1 MIDRRTINKILS
13 KCRIDDIVADYMLLH
28 SRDNDYVGYCPFHT
42 GKMMTFNVD
51 TSSGTYRCSECGKSG
66 SAIDFLIDY
75 LHISYNEALGMIAN
89 RYGIDFNAT
98 GERSNA
104 ATLYEI
110 NAEACSYYQDQ
121 LFNTPAGQNIALTY
135 YKQQRGFSDEII
147 RRFHLGYSPAR
158 PDNTLI
164 PQLEAK
170 GYTEDDIVASGIG
183 VRFDNNAPYDRF
195 HERIT
200 FPIFNLAGKIVA
212 FSCRTMKHDDNIAK
226 YKNTN
231 DTPIY
236 TKGNEIYGLYQAR
249 EHILQAGS
257 CILVEGNADVVSM
270 HEAGFNNTVAP
281 LGTGFTFAQACVL
294 RRFTDRI
301 TLLFDGDAAGQHA
314 NEVALQ
320 HLLPLGI
327 VPDIVLLPQGDDP
340 DSFARRLSHDEAQ
353 RFITDNSINLVQF
366 YFKTRLDEQLNNP
379 IRTAQVAR
387 EIIQKIALIPND
399 ITRNALVKQCSHL
412 LDINEES
419 VLRDVK
425 QEIFRIKEEE
435 FRRNQQAQARAQYLA
450 NTAGQTP
457 AADAQLPATDTAE
470 PSLDG
475 VMPDDDSLLGSSL
488 LADPLAMGSSSACSP
503 NILSKEREIMHY
515 LAKYGMVSFGYRQI
529 DENQTAPT
537 CLIEY
542 IELEFE
548 ANNLQIQNPVYKRIF
563 DLGKTLVADFY
574 SDFADFMEHLH
585 QVEETMFNEGVAEL
599 MNRNIDFDSVK
610 VEEERLK
617 GRIDA
622 KTAKMVDD
630 YRQRYFEE
638 YLCSHPDREIR
649 SASLDLVNERFKLSK
664 IHTQQSKLPTE
675 FDCLD
680 IFVQDAINNLR
691 YEMLTLNINS
701 LQQQLKH
708 ETDSNAVM
716 ALMAKLLELQQNRA
730 ILAKHLGDRV
740 INPN

>member
-13 KCRIDDIVADYMLLH
+13 KCRINDIVSDYMLLH
-28 SRDNDYVGYCPFHT
+28 SRGNDFVGYCPFHT
-42 GKMMTFNVD
+42 GKMMTFNVN
-51 TSSGTYRCSECGKSG
+51 TSSGTYRCSECGKRG

-75 LHISYNEALGMIAN
+75 LHISYDEALAMIAH
-89 RYGIDFNAT
+89 RYGIDFKT
-98 GERSNA
+98 KGERSNA

-110 NAEACSYYQDQ
+110 NAEACNYYQDQ
-121 LFNTPAGQNIALTY
+121 LFNSTTGQNIALTY

-147 RRFHLGYSPAR
+147 GQFSLGYSPAR
-158 PDNTLI
+158 TDNTLI
-164 PQLEAK
+164 SQLSGK
-170 GYTEDDIVASGIG
+170 GYAEDDIVASGIG
-183 VRFDNNAPYDRF
+183 VRFDNNPPYDRF

-200 FPIFNLAGKIVA
+200 FPIFNLAGNIVA

-249 EHILQAGS
+249 EHILQKGS

-294 RRFTDRI
+294 RRFTDQI
-301 TLLFDGDAAGQHA
+301 TLLFDGDGAGRHA

-327 VPDIVLLPQGDDP
+327 VPQIVLLPEGDDP
-340 DSFARRLSHDEAQ
+340 DSFSRRLSHDEAQ
-353 RFITDNSINLVQF
+353 RFITDNAINLVQF
-366 YFKTRLDEQLNNP
+366 YFITKLNEQLNNP

-387 EIIQKIALIPND
+387 EIVQKIALIPND
-399 ITRNALVKQCSHL
+399 ITRAALVKQCSHL
-412 LDINEES
+412 LNINEES
-419 VLRDVK
+419 VLSDVK
-425 QEIFRIKEEE
+425 QEMFRIKEEE
-435 FRRNQQAQARAQYLA
+435 FRRNQQAQARQQYWA
-450 NTAGQTP
+450 NANQLQP
-457 AADAQLPATDTAE
+457 AAAE
-470 PSLDG
+470 PLPDG
-475 VMPDDDSLLGSSL
+475 VAQPADDDSLIGSSL
-488 LADPLAMGSSSACSP
+488 LTEQVDNGIASDCNP

-515 LAKYGMVSFGYRQI
+515 LAKYGMVSFGFRQI
-529 DENQTAPT
+529 DENNTAPT

-548 ANNLQIQNPVYKRIF
+548 ANNLQFQNPVYRRIF
-563 DLGKTLVADFY
+563 ELGKTLVTDFY
-574 SDFADFMEHLH
+574 SDFGDFMEHLN
-585 QVEETMFNEGVAEL
+585 QVQDQMFNEGVAEL

-610 VEEERLK
+610 MEEERLK
-617 GRIDA
+617 SRIN
-622 KTAKMVDD
+622 AKMAKMIDD
-630 YRQRYFEE
+630 YRQRYFED

-649 SASLDLVNERFKLSK
+649 STSLDLVNERFKLSK
-664 IHTQQSKLPTE
+664 IHTQQAKLPTE

-691 YEMLTLNINS
+691 YEMLTLNINT
-701 LQQQLKH
+701 LQEKLKH
-708 ETDSNAVM
+708 ETDSAAVM
-716 ALMAKLLELQQNRA
+716 NLMAQLLELQQNRA
-730 ILAKHLGDRV
+730 ILAKYLGDRV
-740 INPN
+740 INP

>member
-1 MIDRRTINKILS
+1 
-13 KCRIDDIVADYMLLH
+13 
-28 SRDNDYVGYCPFHT
+28 
-42 GKMMTFNVD
+42 MMTFNVN
-51 TSSGTYRCSECGKSG
+51 TSNGTYRCSECGKSG

-75 LHISYNEALGMIAN
+75 LHISYDEALAMIAH
-89 RYGIDFNAT
+89 RYGIDFKT
-98 GERSNA
+98 KGERSNA

-110 NAEACSYYQDQ
+110 NAEACNYYQDQ
-121 LFNTPAGQNIALTY
+121 LFNSTTGQNIALTY

-147 RRFHLGYSPAR
+147 GQFSLGYSPAR
-158 PDNTLI
+158 TDNTLI
-164 PQLEAK
+164 SQLLEK
-170 GYTEDDIVASGIG
+170 GYAEDDIVASGIG
-183 VRFDNNAPYDRF
+183 VRFDNNPPYDRF

-200 FPIFNLAGKIVA
+200 FPIFNLAGNIVA

-249 EHILQAGS
+249 EHILQKGS

-294 RRFTDRI
+294 RRFTDQI
-301 TLLFDGDAAGQHA
+301 TLLFDGDGAGRHA

-327 VPDIVLLPQGDDP
+327 VPQIVLLPEGDDP
-340 DSFARRLSHDEAQ
+340 DSFSRRLSHDEAQ
-353 RFITDNSINLVQF
+353 RFITDNAINLVQF
-366 YFKTRLDEQLNNP
+366 YFITKLNEQLNNP

-387 EIIQKIALIPND
+387 EIVQKIALIPND
-399 ITRNALVKQCSHL
+399 ITRAALVKQCSHL
-412 LDINEES
+412 LNINEES
-419 VLRDVK
+419 VLSDVK
-425 QEIFRIKEEE
+425 QEMFRIKEEE
-435 FRRNQQAQARAQYLA
+435 FRRNQQAQARQQYWA
-450 NTAGQTP
+450 NANQQQP
-457 AADAQLPATDTAE
+457 AAAE
-470 PSLDG
+470 PLPDG
-475 VMPDDDSLLGSSL
+475 VAQPADDDSLIGSSL
-488 LADPLAMGSSSACSP
+488 LTEQVDNGIASDCNP

-515 LAKYGMVSFGYRQI
+515 LAKYGMVSFGFRQI
-529 DENQTAPT
+529 DENNTAPT

-548 ANNLQIQNPVYKRIF
+548 ANNLQFQNPVYRRIF
-563 DLGKTLVADFY
+563 ELGKTLVTDFY
-574 SDFADFMEHLH
+574 SDFGDFMEHLN
-585 QVEETMFNEGVAEL
+585 QVQDQMFNEGVAEL

-610 VEEERLK
+610 MEEERLK
-617 GRIDA
+617 SRIN
-622 KTAKMVDD
+622 AKMAKMIDD
-630 YRQRYFEE
+630 YRQRYFED

-664 IHTQQSKLPTE
+664 IHTQQAKLPTE

-691 YEMLTLNINS
+691 YEMLTLNINT
-701 LQQQLKH
+701 LQEKLKH
-708 ETDSNAVM
+708 ETDSAAVM
-716 ALMAKLLELQQNRA
+716 NLMAQLLELQQNRA
-730 ILAKHLGDRV
+730 ILAKYLGDRV
-740 INPN
+740 INP

>member
-1 MIDRRTINKILS
+1 
-13 KCRIDDIVADYMLLH
+13 
-28 SRDNDYVGYCPFHT
+28 
-42 GKMMTFNVD
+42 MMTFNVN
-51 TSSGTYRCSECGKSG
+51 TSNGTYRCSECGKSG

-75 LHISYNEALGMIAN
+75 LHISYDEALAMIAH
-89 RYGIDFNAT
+89 RYGIDFKT
-98 GERSNA
+98 KGERSNA

-110 NAEACSYYQDQ
+110 NAEACNYYQDQ
-121 LFNTPAGQNIALTY
+121 LFNSTTGQNIALTY

-147 RRFHLGYSPAR
+147 NQFSLGYSPAR
-158 PDNTLI
+158 TDNTLI
-164 PQLEAK
+164 SQLLEK
-170 GYTEDDIVASGIG
+170 GYAEDDIVASGIG
-183 VRFDNNAPYDRF
+183 VRFDNNPPYDRF

-200 FPIFNLAGKIVA
+200 FPIFNLAGNIVA

-249 EHILQAGS
+249 EHILQKGS

-294 RRFTDRI
+294 RRFTDQI
-301 TLLFDGDAAGQHA
+301 TLLFDGDGAGRHA

-327 VPDIVLLPQGDDP
+327 VPQIVLLPEGDDP
-340 DSFARRLSHDEAQ
+340 DSFSRRLSHDEAQ
-353 RFITDNSINLVQF
+353 RFITDNAINLVQF
-366 YFKTRLDEQLNNP
+366 YFITKLNEQLNNP

-387 EIIQKIALIPND
+387 EIVQKIALIPND
-399 ITRNALVKQCSHL
+399 ITRAALVKQCSHL
-412 LDINEES
+412 LNINEES
-419 VLRDVK
+419 VLSDVK
-425 QEIFRIKEEE
+425 QEMFRIKEEE
-435 FRRNQQAQARAQYLA
+435 FRRNQQAQARQQYWA
-450 NTAGQTP
+450 NANQQQP
-457 AADAQLPATDTAE
+457 AAAE
-470 PSLDG
+470 PLPDG
-475 VMPDDDSLLGSSL
+475 VAQPADDDSLIGSSL
-488 LADPLAMGSSSACSP
+488 LTEQVDNGIASDCNP

-515 LAKYGMVSFGYRQI
+515 LAKYGMVSFGFRQI
-529 DENQTAPT
+529 DENNTAPT

-548 ANNLQIQNPVYKRIF
+548 ANNLQFQNPVYRRIF
-563 DLGKTLVADFY
+563 ELGKTLVTDFY
-574 SDFADFMEHLH
+574 SDFGDFMEHLN
-585 QVEETMFNEGVAEL
+585 QVQDQMFNEGVAEL

-610 VEEERLK
+610 MEEERLK
-617 GRIDA
+617 SRIN
-622 KTAKMVDD
+622 AKMAKMIDD
-630 YRQRYFEE
+630 YRQRYFED

-664 IHTQQSKLPTE
+664 IHTQQAKLPTE

-691 YEMLTLNINS
+691 YEMLTLNINT
-701 LQQQLKH
+701 LQEKLKH
-708 ETDSNAVM
+708 ETDSAAVM
-716 ALMAKLLELQQNRA
+716 NLMAQLLELQQNRA
-730 ILAKHLGDRV
+730 ILAKYLGDRV
-740 INPN
+740 INP

>member
-13 KCRIDDIVADYMLLH
+13 KCRINDIVSDYMLLH
-28 SRDNDYVGYCPFHT
+28 SRGNDFVGYCPFHT
-42 GKMMTFNVD
+42 GKMMTFNVN
-51 TSSGTYRCSECGKSG
+51 TSSGTYRCSECGKRG

-75 LHISYNEALGMIAN
+75 LHISYDEALAMIAH
-89 RYGIDFNAT
+89 RYGIDFKT
-98 GERSNA
+98 KGERSNA

-110 NAEACSYYQDQ
+110 NAEACNYYQDQ
-121 LFNTPAGQNIALTY
+121 LFNSTTGQNIALTY

-147 RRFHLGYSPAR
+147 NQFSLGYSPAR
-158 PDNTLI
+158 TDNTLI
-164 PQLEAK
+164 SQLLEK

-183 VRFDNNAPYDRF
+183 VRFDNNPPYDRF

-200 FPIFNLAGKIVA
+200 FPIFNLAGNIVA

-249 EHILQAGS
+249 EHILQKGS

-294 RRFTDRI
+294 RRFTDQI
-301 TLLFDGDAAGQHA
+301 TLLFDGDGAGRHA

-327 VPDIVLLPQGDDP
+327 VPQIVLLPEGDDP

-353 RFITDNSINLVQF
+353 RFITDNAINLVQF
-366 YFKTRLDEQLNNP
+366 YFITKLNEQLSNP

-387 EIIQKIALIPND
+387 EIVQKIALIPND
-399 ITRNALVKQCSHL
+399 ITRAALVKQCSHL
-412 LDINEES
+412 LNINEES
-419 VLRDVK
+419 VLSDVK
-425 QEIFRIKEEE
+425 QEMFRIKEEE
-435 FRRNQQAQARAQYLA
+435 FRRNQQAQARQQYWA
-450 NTAGQTP
+450 NANQQQP
-457 AADAQLPATDTAE
+457 AAAE
-470 PSLDG
+470 PLPDG
-475 VMPDDDSLLGSSL
+475 VAQPADDDSLIGSSL
-488 LADPLAMGSSSACSP
+488 LTEQVDNGIASDCNP

-515 LAKYGMVSFGYRQI
+515 LAKYGMVSFGFRQI
-529 DENQTAPT
+529 DENNTAPT

-548 ANNLQIQNPVYKRIF
+548 ANNLQFQNPVYRRIF
-563 DLGKTLVADFY
+563 ELGKTLVTDFY
-574 SDFADFMEHLH
+574 SDFGDFMEHLN
-585 QVEETMFNEGVAEL
+585 QVQDQMFNEGVAEL

-610 VEEERLK
+610 MEEERLK
-617 GRIDA
+617 SRIN
-622 KTAKMVDD
+622 AKMAKMIDD
-630 YRQRYFEE
+630 YRQRYFED

-649 SASLDLVNERFKLSK
+649 STSLDLVNERFKLSK
-664 IHTQQSKLPTE
+664 IHTQQAKLPTE

-691 YEMLTLNINS
+691 YEMLTLNINT
-701 LQQQLKH
+701 LQEKLKH
-708 ETDSNAVM
+708 ETDSAAVM
-716 ALMAKLLELQQNRA
+716 NLMAQLLELQQNRA
-730 ILAKHLGDRV
+730 ILAKYLGDRV
-740 INPN
+740 INP

>member
-13 KCRIDDIVADYMLLH
+13 KCRINDIVSDYMLLH
-28 SRDNDYVGYCPFHT
+28 SRGNDFVGYCPFHT
-42 GKMMTFNVD
+42 GKMMTFNVN
-51 TSSGTYRCSECGKSG
+51 TSSGTYRCSECGKRG

-75 LHISYNEALGMIAN
+75 LHISYDEALAMIAH
-89 RYGIDFNAT
+89 RYGIDFKT
-98 GERSNA
+98 KGERSNA

-110 NAEACSYYQDQ
+110 NAEACHYYQDQ
-121 LFNTPAGQNIALTY
+121 LFNSTTGQNIALTY

-147 RRFHLGYSPAR
+147 GQFSLGYSPAR
-158 PDNTLI
+158 TDNTLI
-164 PQLEAK
+164 SQLSGK
-170 GYTEDDIVASGIG
+170 GYAEDDIVASGIG
-183 VRFDNNAPYDRF
+183 VRFDNNPPYDRF

-200 FPIFNLAGKIVA
+200 FPIFNLAGNIVA

-249 EHILQAGS
+249 EHILQKGS

-294 RRFTDRI
+294 RRFTDQI
-301 TLLFDGDAAGQHA
+301 TLLFDGDGAGRHA

-327 VPDIVLLPQGDDP
+327 VPQIVLLPEGDDP
-340 DSFARRLSHDEAQ
+340 DSFSRRLSHDEAQ
-353 RFITDNSINLVQF
+353 RFITDNAINLVQF
-366 YFKTRLDEQLNNP
+366 YFITKLNEQLNNP

-387 EIIQKIALIPND
+387 EIVQKIALIPND
-399 ITRNALVKQCSHL
+399 ITRAALVKQCSHL
-412 LDINEES
+412 LNINEES
-419 VLRDVK
+419 VLSDVK

-435 FRRNQQAQARAQYLA
+435 FRRNQQAQARQQYWA
-450 NTAGQTP
+450 NANQQQP
-457 AADAQLPATDTAE
+457 AAAE
-470 PSLDG
+470 PLPDG
-475 VMPDDDSLLGSSL
+475 VAQPADDDSLIGSSL
-488 LADPLAMGSSSACSP
+488 LTEQVDNGIASDCNP

-515 LAKYGMVSFGYRQI
+515 LAKYGMVSFGFRQI
-529 DENQTAPT
+529 DENNTAPT

-548 ANNLQIQNPVYKRIF
+548 ANNLQFQNPVYRRIF
-563 DLGKTLVADFY
+563 ELGKTLVTDFY
-574 SDFADFMEHLH
+574 SDFGDFMEHLN
-585 QVEETMFNEGVAEL
+585 QVQDQMFNEGVAEL

-610 VEEERLK
+610 MEEERLK
-617 GRIDA
+617 SRIN
-622 KTAKMVDD
+622 AKMAKMIDD
-630 YRQRYFEE
+630 YRQRYFED

-649 SASLDLVNERFKLSK
+649 STSLDLVNERFKLSK
-664 IHTQQSKLPTE
+664 IHTQQAKLPTE

-691 YEMLTLNINS
+691 YEMLTLNINT
-701 LQQQLKH
+701 LQEKLKH
-708 ETDSNAVM
+708 ETDSAAVM
-716 ALMAKLLELQQNRA
+716 NLMAQLLELQQNRA
-730 ILAKHLGDRV
+730 ILAKYLGDRV
-740 INPN
+740 INP

>member
-13 KCRIDDIVADYMLLH
+13 KCRINDIVSDYMLLH
-28 SRDNDYVGYCPFHT
+28 SRGNDFVGYCPFHT
-42 GKMMTFNVD
+42 GKMMTFNVN
-51 TSSGTYRCSECGKSG
+51 TSSGTYRCSECGKRG

-75 LHISYNEALGMIAN
+75 LHISYDEALAMIAH
-89 RYGIDFNAT
+89 RYGIDFKT
-98 GERSNA
+98 KGERSNA

-110 NAEACSYYQDQ
+110 NAEACNYYQDQ
-121 LFNTPAGQNIALTY
+121 LFNSTTGQNIALTY

-147 RRFHLGYSPAR
+147 GQFSLGYSPAR
-158 PDNTLI
+158 TDNTLI
-164 PQLEAK
+164 SQLLEK

-183 VRFDNNAPYDRF
+183 VRFDNNPPYDRF

-200 FPIFNLAGKIVA
+200 FPIFNLAGNIVA

-249 EHILQAGS
+249 EHILQKGS

-294 RRFTDRI
+294 RRFTDQI
-301 TLLFDGDAAGQHA
+301 TLLFDGDGAGRHA

-327 VPDIVLLPQGDDP
+327 VPQIVLLPEGDDP

-353 RFITDNSINLVQF
+353 RFITDNAINLVQF
-366 YFKTRLDEQLNNP
+366 YFITKLNEQLNNP

-387 EIIQKIALIPND
+387 EIVQKIALIPND
-399 ITRNALVKQCSHL
+399 ITRAALVKQCSHL
-412 LDINEES
+412 LNINEES
-419 VLRDVK
+419 VLSDVK
-425 QEIFRIKEEE
+425 QEMFRIKEEE
-435 FRRNQQAQARAQYLA
+435 FRRNQQAQARQQYWA
-450 NTAGQTP
+450 NANQQQP
-457 AADAQLPATDTAE
+457 AAAE
-470 PSLDG
+470 PLPDG
-475 VMPDDDSLLGSSL
+475 VAQPADDDSLIGSSL
-488 LADPLAMGSSSACSP
+488 LTEQVDNGIASDCNP

-515 LAKYGMVSFGYRQI
+515 LAKYGMVSFGFRQI
-529 DENQTAPT
+529 DENNTAPT
-537 CLIEY
+537 CLVEY

-548 ANNLQIQNPVYKRIF
+548 ANNLQFQNPVYRRIF
-563 DLGKTLVADFY
+563 ELGKTLVTDFY
-574 SDFADFMEHLH
+574 SDFGDFMEHLN
-585 QVEETMFNEGVAEL
+585 QVQDQMFNEGVAEL

-610 VEEERLK
+610 MEEERLK
-617 GRIDA
+617 SRIN
-622 KTAKMVDD
+622 AKMAKMIDD
-630 YRQRYFEE
+630 YRQRYFED

-649 SASLDLVNERFKLSK
+649 STSLDLVNERFKLSK
-664 IHTQQSKLPTE
+664 IHTQQAKLPTE

-691 YEMLTLNINS
+691 YEMLTLNINT
-701 LQQQLKH
+701 LQEKLKH
-708 ETDSNAVM
+708 ETDSAAVM
-716 ALMAKLLELQQNRA
+716 NLMAQLLELQQNRA
-730 ILAKHLGDRV
+730 ILAKYLGDRV
-740 INPN
+740 INP

>member
-13 KCRIDDIVADYMLLH
+13 KGRINDIVSDYMLLH
-28 SRDNDYVGYCPFHT
+28 SRGNDFVGYCPFHT
-42 GKMMTFNVD
+42 GKMMTFNVN
-51 TSSGTYRCSECGKSG
+51 TSSGTYRCSECGKRG

-75 LHISYNEALGMIAN
+75 LHISYDEALAMIAH
-89 RYGIDFNAT
+89 RYGIDFKT
-98 GERSNA
+98 KGERSNA

-110 NAEACSYYQDQ
+110 NAEACNYYQDQ
-121 LFNTPAGQNIALTY
+121 LFNSTTGQNIALTY

-147 RRFHLGYSPAR
+147 GQFSLGYSPAR
-158 PDNTLI
+158 TDNTLI
-164 PQLEAK
+164 SQLSGK
-170 GYTEDDIVASGIG
+170 GYAEDDIVASGIG
-183 VRFDNNAPYDRF
+183 VRFDNNPPYDRF

-200 FPIFNLAGKIVA
+200 FPIFNLAGNIVA

-249 EHILQAGS
+249 EHILQKGS

-294 RRFTDRI
+294 RRFTDQI
-301 TLLFDGDAAGQHA
+301 TLLFDGDGAGRHA

-320 HLLPLGI
+320 HLLPLGS
-327 VPDIVLLPQGDDP
+327 VPQIVLLPEGDDP
-340 DSFARRLSHDEAQ
+340 DSFSRRLSHDEAQ
-353 RFITDNSINLVQF
+353 RFITDNAINLVQF
-366 YFKTRLDEQLNNP
+366 YFITKLNEQLNNP

-387 EIIQKIALIPND
+387 EIVQKIALIPND
-399 ITRNALVKQCSHL
+399 ITRAALVKQCSHL
-412 LDINEES
+412 LNINEES
-419 VLRDVK
+419 VLSDVK

-435 FRRNQQAQARAQYLA
+435 FRRNQQAQARQQYWA
-450 NTAGQTP
+450 NANQQQP
-457 AADAQLPATDTAE
+457 AAAE
-470 PSLDG
+470 PLPDG
-475 VMPDDDSLLGSSL
+475 VAQPADDDSLIGSSL
-488 LADPLAMGSSSACSP
+488 LTEQVDNGIASDCNP

-515 LAKYGMVSFGYRQI
+515 LAKYGMVSFGFRQI
-529 DENQTAPT
+529 DENNTAPT

-548 ANNLQIQNPVYKRIF
+548 ANNLQFQNPVYRRIF
-563 DLGKTLVADFY
+563 ELGKTLVTDFY
-574 SDFADFMEHLH
+574 SDFGDFMEHLN
-585 QVEETMFNEGVAEL
+585 QVQDQMFNEGVAEL

-610 VEEERLK
+610 MEEERLK
-617 GRIDA
+617 SRIN
-622 KTAKMVDD
+622 AKMAKMIDD
-630 YRQRYFEE
+630 YRQRYFED

-664 IHTQQSKLPTE
+664 IHTQQAKLPTE

-691 YEMLTLNINS
+691 YEMLTLNINT
-701 LQQQLKH
+701 LQEKLKH
-708 ETDSNAVM
+708 ETDSAAVM
-716 ALMAKLLELQQNRA
+716 NLMAQLLELQQNRA
-730 ILAKHLGDRV
+730 ILAKYLGDRV
-740 INPN
+740 INP

>member
-13 KCRIDDIVADYMLLH
+13 KCRINDIVSDYMLLH
-28 SRDNDYVGYCPFHT
+28 SRGNDFVGYCPFHT
-42 GKMMTFNVD
+42 GKMMTFNVN
-51 TSSGTYRCSECGKSG
+51 TSSGTYHCSECGKSG

-75 LHISYNEALGMIAN
+75 LHISYDEALAMIAH
-89 RYGIDFNAT
+89 RYGIDFKT
-98 GERSNA
+98 KGERSNA

-110 NAEACSYYQDQ
+110 NAEACHYYQDQ
-121 LFNTPAGQNIALTY
+121 LFNSTTGQNIALTY

-147 RRFHLGYSPAR
+147 NQFSLGYSPAR
-158 PDNTLI
+158 TDNTLI
-164 PQLEAK
+164 SQLLEK

-183 VRFDNNAPYDRF
+183 VRFDNNPPYDRF

-200 FPIFNLAGKIVA
+200 FPIFNLAGNIVA

-249 EHILQAGS
+249 EHILQKGS

-294 RRFTDRI
+294 RRFTDQI
-301 TLLFDGDAAGQHA
+301 TLLFDGDGAGRHA

-327 VPDIVLLPQGDDP
+327 VPQIVLLPEGDDP

-353 RFITDNSINLVQF
+353 RFITDNAINLVQF
-366 YFKTRLDEQLNNP
+366 YFITKLNEQLNNP

-387 EIIQKIALIPND
+387 EIVQKIALIPND
-399 ITRNALVKQCSHL
+399 ITRAALVKQCSHL
-412 LDINEES
+412 LNINEES
-419 VLRDVK
+419 VLSDVK

-435 FRRNQQAQARAQYLA
+435 FRRNQQAQARQQYWA
-450 NTAGQTP
+450 NANQQQP
-457 AADAQLPATDTAE
+457 AAAE
-470 PSLDG
+470 PLPDG
-475 VMPDDDSLLGSSL
+475 VAQPADDDSLIGSSL
-488 LADPLAMGSSSACSP
+488 LTEQVDNGIASDCNP

-515 LAKYGMVSFGYRQI
+515 LAKYGMVSFGFRQI
-529 DENQTAPT
+529 DENNTAPT
-537 CLIEY
+537 CLVEY

-548 ANNLQIQNPVYKRIF
+548 ANNLQFQNPVYRRIF
-563 DLGKTLVADFY
+563 ELGKTLVTDFY
-574 SDFADFMEHLH
+574 SDFGDFMEHLN
-585 QVEETMFNEGVAEL
+585 QVQDQMFNEGVAEL

-610 VEEERLK
+610 MEEERLK
-617 GRIDA
+617 SRIN
-622 KTAKMVDD
+622 AKMAKMIDD
-630 YRQRYFEE
+630 YRQRYFED

-664 IHTQQSKLPTE
+664 IHTQQAKLPTE

-691 YEMLTLNINS
+691 YEMLTLNINT
-701 LQQQLKH
+701 LQEKLKH
-708 ETDSNAVM
+708 ETDSAAVM
-716 ALMAKLLELQQNRA
+716 NLMAQLLELQQNRA
-730 ILAKHLGDRV
+730 ILAKYLGDRV
-740 INPN
+740 INP

>member
-13 KCRIDDIVADYMLLH
+13 KCRINDIVSDYMLLH
-28 SRDNDYVGYCPFHT
+28 SRGNDFVGYCPFHT
-42 GKMMTFNVD
+42 GKMMTFNVN
-51 TSSGTYRCSECGKSG
+51 TSSGTYRCSECGKRG

-75 LHISYNEALGMIAN
+75 LHISYDEALAMIAH
-89 RYGIDFNAT
+89 RYGIDFKT
-98 GERSNA
+98 KGERSNA

-110 NAEACSYYQDQ
+110 NAEACNYYQDQ
-121 LFNTPAGQNIALTY
+121 LFNSTTGQNIALTY

-147 RRFHLGYSPAR
+147 GQFSLGYSPAR
-158 PDNTLI
+158 TDNTLI
-164 PQLEAK
+164 SQLSGK
-170 GYTEDDIVASGIG
+170 GYAEDDIVASGIG
-183 VRFDNNAPYDRF
+183 VRFDNNPPYDRF

-200 FPIFNLAGKIVA
+200 FPIFNLAGNIVA

-249 EHILQAGS
+249 EHILQKGS

-294 RRFTDRI
+294 RRFTDQI
-301 TLLFDGDAAGQHA
+301 TLLFDGDGAGRHA

-327 VPDIVLLPQGDDP
+327 VPQIVLLPEGDDP
-340 DSFARRLSHDEAQ
+340 DSFSRRLSHDEAQ
-353 RFITDNSINLVQF
+353 RFITDNAINLVQF
-366 YFKTRLDEQLNNP
+366 YFITKLNEQLSNP

-387 EIIQKIALIPND
+387 EIVQKIALIPND
-399 ITRNALVKQCSHL
+399 ITRAALVKQCSHL
-412 LDINEES
+412 LNINEES
-419 VLRDVK
+419 VLSDVK
-425 QEIFRIKEEE
+425 QEMFRIKEEE
-435 FRRNQQAQARAQYLA
+435 FRRNQQAQARQQYWA
-450 NTAGQTP
+450 NANQQQP
-457 AADAQLPATDTAE
+457 AAAE
-470 PSLDG
+470 PLPDG
-475 VMPDDDSLLGSSL
+475 VAQPADDDSLIGSSL
-488 LADPLAMGSSSACSP
+488 LTEQVDNGIASDCNP

-515 LAKYGMVSFGYRQI
+515 LAKYGMVSFGFRQI
-529 DENQTAPT
+529 DENNTAPT

-548 ANNLQIQNPVYKRIF
+548 ANNLQFQNPVYRRIF
-563 DLGKTLVADFY
+563 ELGKTLVTDFY
-574 SDFADFMEHLH
+574 SDFGDFMEHLN
-585 QVEETMFNEGVAEL
+585 QVQDQMFNEGVAEL

-610 VEEERLK
+610 MEEERLK
-617 GRIDA
+617 SRIN
-622 KTAKMVDD
+622 AKMAKMIDD
-630 YRQRYFEE
+630 YRQRYFED

-664 IHTQQSKLPTE
+664 IHTQQAKLPTE

-691 YEMLTLNINS
+691 YEMLTLNINT
-701 LQQQLKH
+701 LQEKLKH
-708 ETDSNAVM
+708 ETDSAAVM
-716 ALMAKLLELQQNRA
+716 NLMAQLLELQQNRA
-730 ILAKHLGDRV
+730 ILAKYLGDRV
-740 INPN
+740 INP

>member
-13 KCRIDDIVADYMLLH
+13 KCRINDIVSDYMLLH
-28 SRDNDYVGYCPFHT
+28 SRGNDFVGYCPFHT
-42 GKMMTFNVD
+42 GKMMTFNVN
-51 TSSGTYRCSECGKSG
+51 TSSGTYRCSECGKRG

-75 LHISYNEALGMIAN
+75 LHISYDEALAMIAH
-89 RYGIDFNAT
+89 RYGIDFKT
-98 GERSNA
+98 KGERSNA

-110 NAEACSYYQDQ
+110 NAEACNYYQDQ
-121 LFNTPAGQNIALTY
+121 LFNSTTGQNIALTY

-147 RRFHLGYSPAR
+147 GQFSLGYSPAR
-158 PDNTLI
+158 TDNTLI
-164 PQLEAK
+164 SQLSGK
-170 GYTEDDIVASGIG
+170 GYAEDDIVASGIG
-183 VRFDNNAPYDRF
+183 VRFDNNPPYDRF

-200 FPIFNLAGKIVA
+200 FPIFNLAGNIVA

-249 EHILQAGS
+249 EHILQKGS

-294 RRFTDRI
+294 RRFTDQI
-301 TLLFDGDAAGQHA
+301 TLLFDGDGAGRHA

-327 VPDIVLLPQGDDP
+327 VPQIVLLPEGDDP

-353 RFITDNSINLVQF
+353 RFITDNAINLVQF
-366 YFKTRLDEQLNNP
+366 YFITKLNEQLNNP

-387 EIIQKIALIPND
+387 EIVQKIALIPND
-399 ITRNALVKQCSHL
+399 ITRAALVKQCSHL
-412 LDINEES
+412 LNINEES
-419 VLRDVK
+419 VLSDVK
-425 QEIFRIKEEE
+425 QEMFRIKEEE
-435 FRRNQQAQARAQYLA
+435 FRRNQQAQARQQYWA
-450 NTAGQTP
+450 NANQQQP
-457 AADAQLPATDTAE
+457 AAAE
-470 PSLDG
+470 PLPDG
-475 VMPDDDSLLGSSL
+475 VAQPADDDSLIGSSL
-488 LADPLAMGSSSACSP
+488 LTEQVDNGIASDCNP

-515 LAKYGMVSFGYRQI
+515 LAKYGMVSFGFRQI
-529 DENQTAPT
+529 DENNTAPT

-548 ANNLQIQNPVYKRIF
+548 ANNLQFQNPVYRRIF
-563 DLGKTLVADFY
+563 ELGKTLVTDFY
-574 SDFADFMEHLH
+574 SDFGDFMEHLN
-585 QVEETMFNEGVAEL
+585 QVQDQMFNEGVAEL

-610 VEEERLK
+610 MEEERLK
-617 GRIDA
+617 SRIN
-622 KTAKMVDD
+622 AKMAKMIDD
-630 YRQRYFEE
+630 YRQRYFED

-649 SASLDLVNERFKLSK
+649 STSLDLVNERFKLSK
-664 IHTQQSKLPTE
+664 IHTQQAKLPTE

-691 YEMLTLNINS
+691 YEMLTLNINT
-701 LQQQLKH
+701 LQEKLKH
-708 ETDSNAVM
+708 ETDSAAVM
-716 ALMAKLLELQQNRA
+716 NLMAQLLELQQNRA
-730 ILAKHLGDRV
+730 ILAKYLGDRV
-740 INPN
+740 INP

>member
-13 KCRIDDIVADYMLLH
+13 KCRINDIVSDYMLLH
-28 SRDNDYVGYCPFHT
+28 SRGNDFVGYCPFHT
-42 GKMMTFNVD
+42 GKMMTFNVN
-51 TSSGTYRCSECGKSG
+51 TSSGTYRCSECGKRG

-75 LHISYNEALGMIAN
+75 LHISYDEALAMIAH
-89 RYGIDFNAT
+89 RYGIDFKT
-98 GERSNA
+98 KGERSNA

-110 NAEACSYYQDQ
+110 NAEACHYYQDQ
-121 LFNTPAGQNIALTY
+121 LFNSTTGQNIALTY

-147 RRFHLGYSPAR
+147 GQFSLGYSPAR
-158 PDNTLI
+158 TDNTLI
-164 PQLEAK
+164 SQLSGK
-170 GYTEDDIVASGIG
+170 GYAEDDIVASGIG
-183 VRFDNNAPYDRF
+183 VRFDNNPPYDRF

-200 FPIFNLAGKIVA
+200 FPIFNLAGNIVA

-249 EHILQAGS
+249 EHILQKGS

-294 RRFTDRI
+294 RRFTDQI
-301 TLLFDGDAAGQHA
+301 TLLFDGDGAGRHA
-314 NEVALQ
+314 NEVAMQ

-327 VPDIVLLPQGDDP
+327 VTQIVLLPEGDDP

-353 RFITDNSINLVQF
+353 RFITDNAINLVQF
-366 YFKTRLDEQLNNP
+366 YFITKLNEQLSNP

-387 EIIQKIALIPND
+387 EIVQKIALIPND
-399 ITRNALVKQCSHL
+399 ITRAALVKQCSHL
-412 LDINEES
+412 LNINEES
-419 VLRDVK
+419 VLSDVK
-425 QEIFRIKEEE
+425 QEMFRIKEEE
-435 FRRNQQAQARAQYLA
+435 FRRNQQAQARQQYWA
-450 NTAGQTP
+450 NANQLQP
-457 AADAQLPATDTAE
+457 AAAE
-470 PSLDG
+470 PLPDG
-475 VMPDDDSLLGSSL
+475 VAQPADDDSLIGSSL
-488 LADPLAMGSSSACSP
+488 LTEQVDNGIASDCNP

-515 LAKYGMVSFGYRQI
+515 LAKYGMVSFGFRQI
-529 DENQTAPT
+529 DENNTAPT

-548 ANNLQIQNPVYKRIF
+548 ANNLQFQNPVYRRIF
-563 DLGKTLVADFY
+563 ELGKTLVTDFY
-574 SDFADFMEHLH
+574 SDFGDFMEHLN
-585 QVEETMFNEGVAEL
+585 QVQDQMFNEGVAEL

-610 VEEERLK
+610 MEEERLK
-617 GRIDA
+617 SRIN
-622 KTAKMVDD
+622 AKMAKMIDD
-630 YRQRYFEE
+630 YRQRYFED

-664 IHTQQSKLPTE
+664 IHTQQAKLPTE

-691 YEMLTLNINS
+691 YEMLTLNINT
-701 LQQQLKH
+701 LQEKLKH
-708 ETDSNAVM
+708 ETDSAAVM
-716 ALMAKLLELQQNRA
+716 NLMAQLLELQQNRA
-730 ILAKHLGDRV
+730 ILAKYLGDRV
-740 INPN
+740 INP

>member
-13 KCRIDDIVADYMLLH
+13 KCRINDIVSDYMLLH
-28 SRDNDYVGYCPFHT
+28 SRGNDFVGYCPFHT
-42 GKMMTFNVD
+42 GKMMTFNVN
-51 TSSGTYRCSECGKSG
+51 TSSGTYRCSECGKRG

-75 LHISYNEALGMIAN
+75 LHISYDEALAMIAH
-89 RYGIDFNAT
+89 RYGIDFKT
-98 GERSNA
+98 KGERSNA

-110 NAEACSYYQDQ
+110 NAEACNYYQDQ
-121 LFNTPAGQNIALTY
+121 LFNSTTGQNIALTY

-147 RRFHLGYSPAR
+147 GQFSLGYSPAR
-158 PDNTLI
+158 TDNTLI
-164 PQLEAK
+164 SQLSGK
-170 GYTEDDIVASGIG
+170 GYAEDDIVASGIG
-183 VRFDNNAPYDRF
+183 VRFDNNPPYDRF

-200 FPIFNLAGKIVA
+200 FPIFNLAGNIVA

-249 EHILQAGS
+249 EHILQKGS

-294 RRFTDRI
+294 RRFTDQI
-301 TLLFDGDAAGQHA
+301 TLLFDGDGAGRHA

-327 VPDIVLLPQGDDP
+327 VPQIVLLPEGDDP
-340 DSFARRLSHDEAQ
+340 DSFSRRLSHDEAQ
-353 RFITDNSINLVQF
+353 RFITDNAINLVQF
-366 YFKTRLDEQLNNP
+366 YFITKLNEQLNNP

-387 EIIQKIALIPND
+387 EIVQKIALIPND
-399 ITRNALVKQCSHL
+399 ITRAALVKQCSHL
-412 LDINEES
+412 LNINEES
-419 VLRDVK
+419 VLSDVK
-425 QEIFRIKEEE
+425 QEMFRIKEEE
-435 FRRNQQAQARAQYLA
+435 FRRNQQAQARQQYWA
-450 NTAGQTP
+450 NANQQQP
-457 AADAQLPATDTAE
+457 AAAE
-470 PSLDG
+470 PLPDG
-475 VMPDDDSLLGSSL
+475 VAQPADDDSLIGSSL
-488 LADPLAMGSSSACSP
+488 LTEQVDNGIASDCNP

-515 LAKYGMVSFGYRQI
+515 LAKYGMVSFGFRQI
-529 DENQTAPT
+529 DENNTAPT

-548 ANNLQIQNPVYKRIF
+548 ANNLQFQNPVYRRIF
-563 DLGKTLVADFY
+563 ELGKTLVTDFY
-574 SDFADFMEHLH
+574 SDFGDFMEHLN
-585 QVEETMFNEGVAEL
+585 QVQDQMFNEGVAEL

-610 VEEERLK
+610 MEEERLK
-617 GRIDA
+617 SRIN
-622 KTAKMVDD
+622 AKMAKMIDD
-630 YRQRYFEE
+630 YRQRYFED

-664 IHTQQSKLPTE
+664 IHTQQAKLPTE

-691 YEMLTLNINS
+691 YEMLTLNINT
-701 LQQQLKH
+701 LQEKLKH
-708 ETDSNAVM
+708 ETDSAAVM
-716 ALMAKLLELQQNRA
+716 NLMAQLLELQQNRA
-730 ILAKHLGDRV
+730 ILAKYLGDRV
-740 INPN
+740 INP

>member
-1 MIDRRTINKILS
+1 
-13 KCRIDDIVADYMLLH
+13 MLLH
-28 SRDNDYVGYCPFHT
+28 SRGNDFVGYCPFHT
-42 GKMMTFNVD
+42 GKMMTFNVN
-51 TSSGTYRCSECGKSG
+51 TSNGTYRCSECGKSG

-75 LHISYNEALGMIAN
+75 LHISYDEALAMIAH
-89 RYGIDFNAT
+89 RYGIDFKT
-98 GERSNA
+98 KGERSNA

-110 NAEACSYYQDQ
+110 NAEACNYYQDQ
-121 LFNTPAGQNIALTY
+121 LFNSTTGQNIALTY

-147 RRFHLGYSPAR
+147 GQFSLGYSPAR
-158 PDNTLI
+158 TDNTLI
-164 PQLEAK
+164 SQLSGK
-170 GYTEDDIVASGIG
+170 GYAEDDIVASGIG
-183 VRFDNNAPYDRF
+183 VRFDNNPPYDRF

-200 FPIFNLAGKIVA
+200 FPIFNLAGNIVA

-249 EHILQAGS
+249 EHILRLGS

-294 RRFTDRI
+294 RRFTDQI
-301 TLLFDGDAAGQHA
+301 TLLFDGDGAGRHA

-327 VPDIVLLPQGDDP
+327 VPQIVLLPEGDDP

-353 RFITDNSINLVQF
+353 RFITDNAINLVQF
-366 YFKTRLDEQLNNP
+366 YFITKLNEQLNNP

-387 EIIQKIALIPND
+387 EIVQKIALIPND
-399 ITRNALVKQCSHL
+399 ITRAALVKQCSHL
-412 LDINEES
+412 LNINEES
-419 VLRDVK
+419 VLSDVK
-425 QEIFRIKEEE
+425 QEMFRIKEEE
-435 FRRNQQAQARAQYLA
+435 FRRNQQAQARQQYWA
-450 NTAGQTP
+450 NANQQQP
-457 AADAQLPATDTAE
+457 AAAE
-470 PSLDG
+470 PLPDG
-475 VMPDDDSLLGSSL
+475 VAQPADDDSLIGSSL
-488 LADPLAMGSSSACSP
+488 LTEQVDNGIASDCNP

-515 LAKYGMVSFGYRQI
+515 LAKYGMVSFGFRQI
-529 DENQTAPT
+529 DENNTAPT

-548 ANNLQIQNPVYKRIF
+548 ANNLQFQNPVYRRIF
-563 DLGKTLVADFY
+563 ELGKTLVTDFY
-574 SDFADFMEHLH
+574 SDFGDFMEHLN
-585 QVEETMFNEGVAEL
+585 QVQDQMFNEGVAEL

-610 VEEERLK
+610 MEEERLK
-617 GRIDA
+617 SRIN
-622 KTAKMVDD
+622 AKMAKMIDD
-630 YRQRYFEE
+630 YRQRYFED

-649 SASLDLVNERFKLSK
+649 STSLDLVNERFKLSK
-664 IHTQQSKLPTE
+664 IHTQQAKLPTE

-691 YEMLTLNINS
+691 YEMLTLNINT
-701 LQQQLKH
+701 LQEKLKH
-708 ETDSNAVM
+708 ETDSAAVM
-716 ALMAKLLELQQNRA
+716 NLMAQLLELQQNRA
-730 ILAKHLGDRV
+730 ILAKYLGDRV
-740 INPN
+740 INP

>member
-13 KCRIDDIVADYMLLH
+13 KCRINDIVSDYMLLH
-28 SRDNDYVGYCPFHT
+28 SRGNDFVGYCPFHT
-42 GKMMTFNVD
+42 GKMMTFNVN
-51 TSSGTYRCSECGKSG
+51 TSSGTYRCSECGKRG

-75 LHISYNEALGMIAN
+75 LHISYDEALAMIAH
-89 RYGIDFNAT
+89 RYGIDFKT
-98 GERSNA
+98 KGERSNA

-110 NAEACSYYQDQ
+110 NAEACNYYQDQ
-121 LFNTPAGQNIALTY
+121 LFNSTTGQNIALTY

-147 RRFHLGYSPAR
+147 GQFSLGYSPAR
-158 PDNTLI
+158 TDNTLI
-164 PQLEAK
+164 SQLSGK
-170 GYTEDDIVASGIG
+170 GYAEDDIVASGIG
-183 VRFDNNAPYDRF
+183 VRFDNNPPYDRF

-200 FPIFNLAGKIVA
+200 FPIFNLAGNIVA

-249 EHILQAGS
+249 EHILQKGS

-294 RRFTDRI
+294 RRFTDQI
-301 TLLFDGDAAGQHA
+301 TLLFDGDGAGRHA

-327 VPDIVLLPQGDDP
+327 VPQIVLLPEGDDP

-353 RFITDNSINLVQF
+353 RFITDNAINLVQF
-366 YFKTRLDEQLNNP
+366 YFITKLNEQLNNP

-387 EIIQKIALIPND
+387 EIVQKIALIPND
-399 ITRNALVKQCSHL
+399 ITRAALVKQCSHL
-412 LDINEES
+412 LNINEES
-419 VLRDVK
+419 VLSDVK
-425 QEIFRIKEEE
+425 QEMFRIKEEE
-435 FRRNQQAQARAQYLA
+435 FRRNQQAQARQQYWA
-450 NTAGQTP
+450 NANQLQP
-457 AADAQLPATDTAE
+457 AAAE
-470 PSLDG
+470 PLPDG
-475 VMPDDDSLLGSSL
+475 VAQPADDDSLIGSSL
-488 LADPLAMGSSSACSP
+488 LTEQVDNGIASDCNP

-515 LAKYGMVSFGYRQI
+515 LAKYGMVSFGFRQI
-529 DENQTAPT
+529 DENNTAPT

-548 ANNLQIQNPVYKRIF
+548 ANNLQFQNPVYRRIF
-563 DLGKTLVADFY
+563 ELGKTLVTDFY
-574 SDFADFMEHLH
+574 SDFGDFMEHLN
-585 QVEETMFNEGVAEL
+585 QVQDQMFNEGVAEL

-610 VEEERLK
+610 MEEERLK
-617 GRIDA
+617 SRIN
-622 KTAKMVDD
+622 AKMAKMIDD
-630 YRQRYFEE
+630 YRQRYFED

-649 SASLDLVNERFKLSK
+649 STSLDLVNERFKLSK
-664 IHTQQSKLPTE
+664 IHTQQAKLPTE

-691 YEMLTLNINS
+691 YEMLTLNINT
-701 LQQQLKH
+701 LQEKLKH
-708 ETDSNAVM
+708 ETDSAAVM
-716 ALMAKLLELQQNRA
+716 NLMAQLLELQQNRA
-730 ILAKHLGDRV
+730 ILAKYLGDRV
-740 INPN
+740 INP

>member
-13 KCRIDDIVADYMLLH
+13 KCRINDIVSDYMLLH
-28 SRDNDYVGYCPFHT
+28 SRGNDFVGYCPFHT
-42 GKMMTFNVD
+42 GKMMTFNVN
-51 TSSGTYRCSECGKSG
+51 TSSGTYRCSECGKRG

-75 LHISYNEALGMIAN
+75 LHISYDEALAMIAH
-89 RYGIDFNAT
+89 RYGIDFKT
-98 GERSNA
+98 KGERSNA

-110 NAEACSYYQDQ
+110 NAEACNYYQDQ
-121 LFNTPAGQNIALTY
+121 LFNSTTGQNIALTY

-147 RRFHLGYSPAR
+147 GQFSLGYSPAR
-158 PDNTLI
+158 TDNTLI
-164 PQLEAK
+164 SQLSGK
-170 GYTEDDIVASGIG
+170 GYAEDDIVASGIG
-183 VRFDNNAPYDRF
+183 VRFDNNPPYDRF

-200 FPIFNLAGKIVA
+200 FPIFNLAGNIVA

-249 EHILQAGS
+249 EHILQKGS

-294 RRFTDRI
+294 RRFTDQI
-301 TLLFDGDAAGQHA
+301 TLLFDGDGAGRHA

-327 VPDIVLLPQGDDP
+327 VPQIVLLPEGDDP

-353 RFITDNSINLVQF
+353 RFITDNAINLVQF
-366 YFKTRLDEQLNNP
+366 YFITKLNEQLSNP

-387 EIIQKIALIPND
+387 EIVQKIALIPND
-399 ITRNALVKQCSHL
+399 ITRAALVKQCSHL
-412 LDINEES
+412 LNINEES
-419 VLRDVK
+419 VLSDVK
-425 QEIFRIKEEE
+425 QEMFRIKEEE
-435 FRRNQQAQARAQYLA
+435 FRRNQQAQARQQYWA
-450 NTAGQTP
+450 NANQLQP
-457 AADAQLPATDTAE
+457 AAAE
-470 PSLDG
+470 PLPDG
-475 VMPDDDSLLGSSL
+475 VAQPADDDSLIGSSL
-488 LADPLAMGSSSACSP
+488 LTEQVDNGIASDCNP

-515 LAKYGMVSFGYRQI
+515 LAKYGMVSFGFRQI
-529 DENQTAPT
+529 DENNTAPT

-548 ANNLQIQNPVYKRIF
+548 ANNLQFQNPVYRRIF
-563 DLGKTLVADFY
+563 ELGKTLVTDFY
-574 SDFADFMEHLH
+574 SDFGDFMEHLN
-585 QVEETMFNEGVAEL
+585 QVQDQMFNEGVAEL

-610 VEEERLK
+610 MEEERLK
-617 GRIDA
+617 SRIN
-622 KTAKMVDD
+622 AKMAKMIDD
-630 YRQRYFEE
+630 YRQRYFED

-649 SASLDLVNERFKLSK
+649 STSLDLVNERFKLSK
-664 IHTQQSKLPTE
+664 IHTQQAKLPTE

-691 YEMLTLNINS
+691 YEMLTLNINT
-701 LQQQLKH
+701 LQEKLKH
-708 ETDSNAVM
+708 ETDSAAVM
-716 ALMAKLLELQQNRA
+716 NLMAQLLELQQNRA
-730 ILAKHLGDRV
+730 ILAKYLGDRV
-740 INPN
+740 INP

>member
-13 KCRIDDIVADYMLLH
+13 KCRINDIVSDYMLLH
-28 SRDNDYVGYCPFHT
+28 SRGNDFVGYCPFHT
-42 GKMMTFNVD
+42 GKMMTFNVN
-51 TSSGTYRCSECGKSG
+51 TSSGTYRCSECGKRG

-75 LHISYNEALGMIAN
+75 LHISYDEALAMIAH
-89 RYGIDFNAT
+89 RYGIDFKT
-98 GERSNA
+98 KGERSNA

-110 NAEACSYYQDQ
+110 NAEACNYYQDQ
-121 LFNTPAGQNIALTY
+121 LFNSTTGQNIALTY

-147 RRFHLGYSPAR
+147 GQFSLGYSPAR
-158 PDNTLI
+158 TDNTLI
-164 PQLEAK
+164 SQLSGK
-170 GYTEDDIVASGIG
+170 GYAEDDIVASGIG
-183 VRFDNNAPYDRF
+183 VRFDNNPPYDRF

-200 FPIFNLAGKIVA
+200 FPIFNLAGNIVA

-249 EHILQAGS
+249 EHILQKGS

-294 RRFTDRI
+294 RRFTDQI
-301 TLLFDGDAAGQHA
+301 TLLFDGDGAGRHA

-327 VPDIVLLPQGDDP
+327 VPQIVLLPEGDDP
-340 DSFARRLSHDEAQ
+340 DSFSRRLSHDEAQ
-353 RFITDNSINLVQF
+353 RFITDNAINLVQF
-366 YFKTRLDEQLNNP
+366 YFITKLNEQLNNP

-387 EIIQKIALIPND
+387 EIVQKIALIPND
-399 ITRNALVKQCSHL
+399 ITRAALVKQCSHL
-412 LDINEES
+412 LNINEES
-419 VLRDVK
+419 VLSDVK
-425 QEIFRIKEEE
+425 QEMFRIKEEE
-435 FRRNQQAQARAQYLA
+435 FRRNQQAQARQQYWA
-450 NTAGQTP
+450 NANQQQP
-457 AADAQLPATDTAE
+457 AAAE
-470 PSLDG
+470 PLPDG
-475 VMPDDDSLLGSSL
+475 VAQPADDDSLIGSSL
-488 LADPLAMGSSSACSP
+488 LTEQVDNGIASDCNP

-515 LAKYGMVSFGYRQI
+515 LAKYGMVSFGFRQI
-529 DENQTAPT
+529 DENNTAPT

-548 ANNLQIQNPVYKRIF
+548 ANNLQFQNPVYRRIF
-563 DLGKTLVADFY
+563 ELGKTLVTDFY
-574 SDFADFMEHLH
+574 SDFGDFMEHLN
-585 QVEETMFNEGVAEL
+585 QVQDQMFNEGVAEL

-610 VEEERLK
+610 MEEERLK
-617 GRIDA
+617 SRIN
-622 KTAKMVDD
+622 AKMAKMIDD
-630 YRQRYFEE
+630 YRQRYFED

-649 SASLDLVNERFKLSK
+649 STSLDLVNERFKLSK
-664 IHTQQSKLPTE
+664 IHTQQAKLPTE

-691 YEMLTLNINS
+691 YEMLTLNINT
-701 LQQQLKH
+701 LQEKLKH
-708 ETDSNAVM
+708 ETDSAAVM
-716 ALMAKLLELQQNRA
+716 NLMAQLLELQQNRA
-730 ILAKHLGDRV
+730 ILAKYLGDRV
-740 INPN
+740 INP

>member
-13 KCRIDDIVADYMLLH
+13 KCRINDIVSDYMLLH
-28 SRDNDYVGYCPFHT
+28 SRGNDFVGYCPFHT
-42 GKMMTFNVD
+42 GKMMTFNVN
-51 TSSGTYRCSECGKSG
+51 TSSGTYRCSECGKRG

-75 LHISYNEALGMIAN
+75 LHISYDEALAMIAH
-89 RYGIDFNAT
+89 RYGIDFKT
-98 GERSNA
+98 KGERSNA

-110 NAEACSYYQDQ
+110 NAEACHYYQDQ
-121 LFNTPAGQNIALTY
+121 LFNSTTGQNIALTY

-147 RRFHLGYSPAR
+147 GQFSLGYSPAR
-158 PDNTLI
+158 TDNTLI
-164 PQLEAK
+164 SQLSGK
-170 GYTEDDIVASGIG
+170 GYAEDDIVASGIG
-183 VRFDNNAPYDRF
+183 VRFDNNPPYDRF

-200 FPIFNLAGKIVA
+200 FPIFNLAGNIVA

-249 EHILQAGS
+249 EHILQKGS

-294 RRFTDRI
+294 RRFTDQI
-301 TLLFDGDAAGQHA
+301 TLLFDGDGAGRHA

-327 VPDIVLLPQGDDP
+327 VPQIVLLPEGDDP
-340 DSFARRLSHDEAQ
+340 DSFSRRLSHDEAQ
-353 RFITDNSINLVQF
+353 RFITDNAINLVQF
-366 YFKTRLDEQLNNP
+366 YFITKLNEQLNNP

-387 EIIQKIALIPND
+387 EIVQKIALIPND
-399 ITRNALVKQCSHL
+399 ITRAALVKQCSHL
-412 LDINEES
+412 LNINEES
-419 VLRDVK
+419 VLSDVK
-425 QEIFRIKEEE
+425 QEMFRIKEEE
-435 FRRNQQAQARAQYLA
+435 FRRNQQAQARQQYWA
-450 NTAGQTP
+450 NANQLQP
-457 AADAQLPATDTAE
+457 AAAE
-470 PSLDG
+470 PLPDG
-475 VMPDDDSLLGSSL
+475 VAQPADDDSLIGSSL
-488 LADPLAMGSSSACSP
+488 LTEQVDNGIASDCNP

-515 LAKYGMVSFGYRQI
+515 LAKYGMVSFGFRQI
-529 DENQTAPT
+529 DENNTAPT

-548 ANNLQIQNPVYKRIF
+548 ANNLQFQNPVYRRIF
-563 DLGKTLVADFY
+563 ELGKTLVTDFY
-574 SDFADFMEHLH
+574 SDFGDFMEHLN
-585 QVEETMFNEGVAEL
+585 QVQDQMFNEGVAEL

-610 VEEERLK
+610 MEEERLK
-617 GRIDA
+617 SRIN
-622 KTAKMVDD
+622 AKMAKMIDD
-630 YRQRYFEE
+630 YRQRYFED

-649 SASLDLVNERFKLSK
+649 STSLDLVNERFKLSK
-664 IHTQQSKLPTE
+664 IHTQQAKLPTE

-691 YEMLTLNINS
+691 YEMLTLNINT
-701 LQQQLKH
+701 LQEKLKH
-708 ETDSNAVM
+708 ETDSAAVM
-716 ALMAKLLELQQNRA
+716 NLMAQLLELQQNRA
-730 ILAKHLGDRV
+730 ILAKYLGDRV
-740 INPN
+740 INP

>member
-13 KCRIDDIVADYMLLH
+13 KCRINDIVSDYMLLH
-28 SRDNDYVGYCPFHT
+28 SRGNDFVGYCPFHT
-42 GKMMTFNVD
+42 GKMMTFNVN
-51 TSSGTYRCSECGKSG
+51 TSSGTYRCSECGKRG

-75 LHISYNEALGMIAN
+75 LHISYDEALAMIAH
-89 RYGIDFNAT
+89 RYGIDFKT
-98 GERSNA
+98 KGERSNA

-110 NAEACSYYQDQ
+110 NAEACHYYQDQ
-121 LFNTPAGQNIALTY
+121 LFNSTTGQNIALTY

-147 RRFHLGYSPAR
+147 GQFSLGYSPAR
-158 PDNTLI
+158 TDNTLI
-164 PQLEAK
+164 SQLSGK
-170 GYTEDDIVASGIG
+170 GYAEDDIVASGIG
-183 VRFDNNAPYDRF
+183 VRFDNNPPYDRF

-200 FPIFNLAGKIVA
+200 FPIFNLAGNIVA

-249 EHILQAGS
+249 EHILRLGS

-294 RRFTDRI
+294 RRFTDQI
-301 TLLFDGDAAGQHA
+301 TLLFDGDGAGRHA

-327 VPDIVLLPQGDDP
+327 VPQIVLLPEGDDP
-340 DSFARRLSHDEAQ
+340 DSFSRRLSHDEAQ
-353 RFITDNSINLVQF
+353 RFITDNAINLVQF
-366 YFKTRLDEQLNNP
+366 YFITKLNEQLNNP

-387 EIIQKIALIPND
+387 EIVQKIALIPND
-399 ITRNALVKQCSHL
+399 ITRAALVKQCSHL
-412 LDINEES
+412 LNINEES
-419 VLRDVK
+419 VLSDVK
-425 QEIFRIKEEE
+425 QEMFRIKEEE
-435 FRRNQQAQARAQYLA
+435 FRRNQQAQARQQYWA
-450 NTAGQTP
+450 NANQQQP
-457 AADAQLPATDTAE
+457 AAAE
-470 PSLDG
+470 PLPDG
-475 VMPDDDSLLGSSL
+475 VAQPADDDSLIGSSL
-488 LADPLAMGSSSACSP
+488 LTEQVDNGIASDCNP

-515 LAKYGMVSFGYRQI
+515 LAKYGMVSFGFRQI
-529 DENQTAPT
+529 DENNTAPT
-537 CLIEY
+537 CLVEY

-548 ANNLQIQNPVYKRIF
+548 ANNLQFQNPVYRRIF
-563 DLGKTLVADFY
+563 ELGKTLVTDFY
-574 SDFADFMEHLH
+574 SDFGDFMEHLN
-585 QVEETMFNEGVAEL
+585 QVQDQMFNEGVAEL

-610 VEEERLK
+610 MEEERLK
-617 GRIDA
+617 SRIN
-622 KTAKMVDD
+622 AKMAKMIDD
-630 YRQRYFEE
+630 YRQRYFED

-664 IHTQQSKLPTE
+664 IHTQQAKLPTE

-691 YEMLTLNINS
+691 YEMLTLNINT
-701 LQQQLKH
+701 LQEKLKH
-708 ETDSNAVM
+708 ETDSAAVM
-716 ALMAKLLELQQNRA
+716 NLMAQLLELQQNRA
-730 ILAKHLGDRV
+730 ILAKYLGDRV
-740 INPN
+740 INP

>member
-13 KCRIDDIVADYMLLH
+13 KCRIDDIVSDYMLLH
-28 SRDNDYVGYCPFHT
+28 SRGNDFVGYCPFHT
-42 GKMMTFNVD
+42 GKMMTFNVN
-51 TSSGTYRCSECGKSG
+51 TSSGTYRCSECGKRG

-75 LHISYNEALGMIAN
+75 LHISYDEALAMIAH
-89 RYGIDFNAT
+89 RYGIDFKT
-98 GERSNA
+98 KGERSNA

-110 NAEACSYYQDQ
+110 NAEACNYYQDQ
-121 LFNTPAGQNIALTY
+121 LFNSTTGQNIALTY

-147 RRFHLGYSPAR
+147 NQFSLGYSPAR
-158 PDNTLI
+158 TDNTLI
-164 PQLEAK
+164 SQLLEK

-183 VRFDNNAPYDRF
+183 VRFDNNPPYDRF

-200 FPIFNLAGKIVA
+200 FPIFNLAGNIVA

-249 EHILQAGS
+249 EHILQKGS

-294 RRFTDRI
+294 RRFTDQI
-301 TLLFDGDAAGQHA
+301 TLLFDGDGAGRHA

-327 VPDIVLLPQGDDP
+327 VPQIVLLPEGDDP
-340 DSFARRLSHDEAQ
+340 DSFSRRLSHDEAQ
-353 RFITDNSINLVQF
+353 RFITDNAINLVQF
-366 YFKTRLDEQLNNP
+366 YFITKLNEQLNNP

-387 EIIQKIALIPND
+387 EIVQKIALIPND
-399 ITRNALVKQCSHL
+399 ITRAALVKQCSHL
-412 LDINEES
+412 LNINEES
-419 VLRDVK
+419 VLSDVK
-425 QEIFRIKEEE
+425 QEMFRIKEEE
-435 FRRNQQAQARAQYLA
+435 FRRNQQAQARQQYWA
-450 NTAGQTP
+450 NANQLQP
-457 AADAQLPATDTAE
+457 AAAE
-470 PSLDG
+470 PLPDG
-475 VMPDDDSLLGSSL
+475 VAQPADDDSLIGSSL
-488 LADPLAMGSSSACSP
+488 LTEQVDNGIASDCNP

-515 LAKYGMVSFGYRQI
+515 LAKYGMVSFGFRQI
-529 DENQTAPT
+529 DENNTAPT

-548 ANNLQIQNPVYKRIF
+548 ANNLQFQNPVYRRIF
-563 DLGKTLVADFY
+563 ELGKTLVTDFY
-574 SDFADFMEHLH
+574 SDFGDFMEHLN
-585 QVEETMFNEGVAEL
+585 QVQDQMFNEGVAEL

-610 VEEERLK
+610 MEEERLK
-617 GRIDA
+617 SRIN
-622 KTAKMVDD
+622 AKMAKMIDD
-630 YRQRYFEE
+630 YRQRYFED
-638 YLCSHPDREIR
+638 YLCSHPDHEIR
-649 SASLDLVNERFKLSK
+649 STSLDLVNERFKLSK
-664 IHTQQSKLPTE
+664 IHTQQAKLPTE

-691 YEMLTLNINS
+691 YEMLTLNINT
-701 LQQQLKH
+701 LQEKLKH
-708 ETDSNAVM
+708 ETDSAAVM
-716 ALMAKLLELQQNRA
+716 NLMAQLLELQQNRA
-730 ILAKHLGDRV
+730 ILAKYLGDRV
-740 INPN
+740 INP

>member
-13 KCRIDDIVADYMLLH
+13 KCRINDIVSDYMLLH
-28 SRDNDYVGYCPFHT
+28 SRGNDFVGYCPFHT
-42 GKMMTFNVD
+42 GKMMTFNVN
-51 TSSGTYRCSECGKSG
+51 TSSGTYHCSECGKSG

-75 LHISYNEALGMIAN
+75 LHISYDEALAMIAH
-89 RYGIDFNAT
+89 RYGIDFKT
-98 GERSNA
+98 KGERSNA
-104 ATLYEI
+104 ATLYKI
-110 NAEACSYYQDQ
+110 NAEACNYYQDQ
-121 LFNTPAGQNIALTY
+121 LFNSTTGQNIALTY

-147 RRFHLGYSPAR
+147 NQFSLGYSPAR
-158 PDNTLI
+158 TDNTLI
-164 PQLEAK
+164 SQLLEK

-183 VRFDNNAPYDRF
+183 VRFDNNPPYDRF

-200 FPIFNLAGKIVA
+200 FPIFNLAGNIVA

-249 EHILQAGS
+249 EHILQKGS

-294 RRFTDRI
+294 RRFTDQI
-301 TLLFDGDAAGQHA
+301 TLLFDGDGAGRHA

-327 VPDIVLLPQGDDP
+327 VPQIVLLPEGDDP
-340 DSFARRLSHDEAQ
+340 DSFSRRLSHDEAQ
-353 RFITDNSINLVQF
+353 RFITDNAINLVQF
-366 YFKTRLDEQLNNP
+366 YFITKLNEQLNNP

-387 EIIQKIALIPND
+387 EIVQKIALIPND
-399 ITRNALVKQCSHL
+399 ITRAALVKQCSHL
-412 LDINEES
+412 LNINEES
-419 VLRDVK
+419 VLSDVK
-425 QEIFRIKEEE
+425 QEMFRIKEEE
-435 FRRNQQAQARAQYLA
+435 FRRNQQAQARQQYWA
-450 NTAGQTP
+450 NANQQQP
-457 AADAQLPATDTAE
+457 AAAE
-470 PSLDG
+470 PLPDG
-475 VMPDDDSLLGSSL
+475 VAQPADDDSLIGSSL
-488 LADPLAMGSSSACSP
+488 LTEQVDNGIASDCNP

-515 LAKYGMVSFGYRQI
+515 LAKYGMVSFGFRQI
-529 DENQTAPT
+529 DENNTAPT

-548 ANNLQIQNPVYKRIF
+548 ANNLQFQNPVYRRIF
-563 DLGKTLVADFY
+563 ELGKTLVTDFY
-574 SDFADFMEHLH
+574 SDFGDFMEHLN
-585 QVEETMFNEGVAEL
+585 QVQDQMFNEGVAEL

-610 VEEERLK
+610 MEEERLK
-617 GRIDA
+617 SRIN
-622 KTAKMVDD
+622 AKMAKMIDD
-630 YRQRYFEE
+630 YRQRYFED

-649 SASLDLVNERFKLSK
+649 STSLDLVNERFKLSK
-664 IHTQQSKLPTE
+664 IHTQKAKLPTE

-691 YEMLTLNINS
+691 YEMLTLNINT
-701 LQQQLKH
+701 LQEKLKH
-708 ETDSNAVM
+708 ETDSAAVM
-716 ALMAKLLELQQNRA
+716 NLMAQLLELQQNRA
-730 ILAKHLGDRV
+730 ILAKYLGDRV
-740 INPN
+740 INP

>member
-13 KCRIDDIVADYMLLH
+13 KCRINDIVSDYMLLH
-28 SRDNDYVGYCPFHT
+28 SRGNDFVGYCPFHT
-42 GKMMTFNVD
+42 GKMMTFNVN
-51 TSSGTYRCSECGKSG
+51 TSSGTYRCSECGKRG

-75 LHISYNEALGMIAN
+75 LHISYDEALAMIAH
-89 RYGIDFNAT
+89 RYGIDFKT
-98 GERSNA
+98 KGERSNA

-110 NAEACSYYQDQ
+110 NAEACNYYQDQ
-121 LFNTPAGQNIALTY
+121 LFNSTTGQNIALTY

-147 RRFHLGYSPAR
+147 GQFSLGYSPAR
-158 PDNTLI
+158 TDNTLI
-164 PQLEAK
+164 SQLSGK
-170 GYTEDDIVASGIG
+170 GYAEDDIVASGIG
-183 VRFDNNAPYDRF
+183 VRFDNNPPYDRF

-200 FPIFNLAGKIVA
+200 FPIFNLAGNIVA

-249 EHILQAGS
+249 EHILQKGS

-294 RRFTDRI
+294 RRFTDQI
-301 TLLFDGDAAGQHA
+301 TLLFDGDGAGRHA

-327 VPDIVLLPQGDDP
+327 VPQIVLLPEGDDP

-353 RFITDNSINLVQF
+353 RFITDNAINLVQF
-366 YFKTRLDEQLNNP
+366 YFITKLNEQLNNP

-387 EIIQKIALIPND
+387 EIVQKIALIPND
-399 ITRNALVKQCSHL
+399 ITRAALVKQCSHL
-412 LDINEES
+412 LNINEES
-419 VLRDVK
+419 VLSDVK
-425 QEIFRIKEEE
+425 QEMFRIKEEE
-435 FRRNQQAQARAQYLA
+435 FRRNQQAQARQQYWA
-450 NTAGQTP
+450 NANQLQP
-457 AADAQLPATDTAE
+457 AAAE
-470 PSLDG
+470 PLPDG
-475 VMPDDDSLLGSSL
+475 VAQPADDDSLIGSSL
-488 LADPLAMGSSSACSP
+488 LTEQVDNGIASDCNP

-515 LAKYGMVSFGYRQI
+515 LAKYGMVSFGFRQI
-529 DENQTAPT
+529 DENNTAPT

-548 ANNLQIQNPVYKRIF
+548 ANNLQFQNPVYRRIF
-563 DLGKTLVADFY
+563 ELGKTLVTDFY
-574 SDFADFMEHLH
+574 SDFGDFMEHLN
-585 QVEETMFNEGVAEL
+585 QVQDQMFNEGVAEL

-610 VEEERLK
+610 MEEERLK
-617 GRIDA
+617 SRIN
-622 KTAKMVDD
+622 AKMAKMIDD
-630 YRQRYFEE
+630 YRQRYFED

-664 IHTQQSKLPTE
+664 IHTQQAKLPTE

-691 YEMLTLNINS
+691 YEMLTLNINT
-701 LQQQLKH
+701 LQEKLKH
-708 ETDSNAVM
+708 ETDSAAVM
-716 ALMAKLLELQQNRA
+716 NLMAQLLELQQNRA
-730 ILAKHLGDRV
+730 ILAKYLGDRV
-740 INPN
+740 INP